1 MSLQD
6 GHGNVGR
13 LSGGIARLADTLS
26 QQKAACTMSALRF
39 HNREHLALGNHV
51 VNADED

>member
-1 MSLQD
+1 MATP
-6 GHGNVGR
+6 
-13 LSGGIARLADTLS
+13 GGYPLASRGVADTLS
-26 QQKAACTMSALRF
+26 QHKQCSAAMSALGF